1 MPRSRVFTT
10 LPPTRSPAAP
20 HEVSREMPR
29 FPSKGSFPASGSPA
43 GRGVAPLP
51 QQHLRGI
58 LTRVKKIG
66 LRIAATLLSTTVVI
80 FALAAFKTSRAGY
93 GSAPYTVVHKDG
105 NFELRDYPALTVI
118 ETSMNRPG
126 NGADGSF
133 MRLFRFIS
141 GENALGEK
149 IPMTTPV
156 FMSGSGTDTTMSFVL
171 PTRLNAVTVP
181 QPLDGGSVK
190 VRELG
195 AGRFAVLRFSGARNP
210 KTEIQALEQL
220 KKWTKS
226 EGLSVQSTP
235 VYAYFD
241 PPWTPGFL
249 RRNEVMLQL
258 QTDRH

>member
-1 MPRSRVFTT
+1 
-10 LPPTRSPAAP
+10 
-20 HEVSREMPR
+20 
-29 FPSKGSFPASGSPA
+29 
-43 GRGVAPLP
+43 
-51 QQHLRGI
+51 
-58 LTRVKKIG
+58 
-66 LRIAATLLSTTVVI
+66 VV
-80 FALAAFKTSRAGY
+80 R
-93 GSAPYTVVHKDG
+93 KDG

-141 GENALGEK
+141 GKNALGKK

-156 FMSGSGTDTTMSFVL
+156 FMSGSGTDATMSFVL

-190 VRELG
+190 VRELE

-226 EGLSVQSTP
+226 ERLSVQSTP